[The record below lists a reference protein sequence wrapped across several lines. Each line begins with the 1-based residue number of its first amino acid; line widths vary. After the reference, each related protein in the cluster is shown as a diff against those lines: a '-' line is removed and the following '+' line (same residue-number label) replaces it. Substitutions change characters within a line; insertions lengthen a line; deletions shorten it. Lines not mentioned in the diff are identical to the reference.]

1 MASKATLFLAVN
13 LIFFVLANA
22 KCATPPPAKPPPKPP
37 KSSCPTPPATPPKT
51 PPTTPPKTPP
61 KTPPTTPPAPPP
73 KSSCPPTPPL
83 TPPSTPP
90 ATPPATPPSSNKCPV
105 DALKLGACADILGLI
120 KGIKLGTVPTSSC
133 CSLLGGLVDLEAA
146 VCLCTALKAN
156 ILGINLNLP
165 INLSLVLNYCG
176 KGVPSGYQCS

>member
-13 LIFFVLANA
+13 LLFFVLANA
-22 KCATPPPAKPPPKPP
+22 KCAMPPPAAP
-37 KSSCPTPPATPPKT
+37 
-51 PPTTPPKTPP
+51 
-61 KTPPTTPPAPPP
+61 PPAPPSAP
-73 KSSCPPTPPL
+73 PPTSSCPPTPPVTPPTTPPVTPPL
-83 TPPSTPP
+83 TPPVTPP
-90 ATPPATPPSSNKCPV
+90 TMPPATPPSSSNCPI
-105 DALKLGACADILGLI
+105 DALKLGACADVLGLL
-120 KGIKLGTVPTSSC
+120 KGINLGTVPTSSC

>member
-13 LIFFVLANA
+13 LFFFVLANA
-22 KCATPPPAKPPPKPP
+22 KCATPPPKPP
-37 KSSCPTPPATPPKT
+37 KSSCPPKAPPKT
-51 PPTTPPKTPP
+51 PPAT
-61 KTPPTTPPAPPP
+61 PP

-83 TPPSTPP
+83 TPPVTPP
-90 ATPPATPPSSNKCPV
+90 TTPPATPPSSNNCPI
-105 DALKLGACADILGLI
+105 DALKLGACADVLGLL
-120 KGIKLGTVPTSSC
+120 KGINIGSGSKNSC